1 MQNNNVIKNKHT
13 GIQQSTTE
21 EPFVWTD
28 ANTKLF
34 LHLYKDAI
42 THQKIRIK
50 KILWRKLSEALQ
62 SHNYNASAAQ
72 VENKFKSLERSYKTM
87 ITNNKKTG
95 RNRISC
101 SYETYVN

>member
-50 KILWRKLSEALQ
+50 KYCGGNCRKPCSHITIMLLQHKWRINLNLLKD
-62 SHNYNASAAQ
+62 HI
-72 VENKFKSLERSYKTM
+72 KP
-87 ITNNKKTG
+87 
-95 RNRISC
+95 
-101 SYETYVN
+101 